1 MTVVRKILIVT
12 APFYEELTKSLLEG
26 AEETI
31 KQDGSYQ
38 CDIIEVPGVLEIPT
52 AIYHAAQS
60 DRDYVGY
67 IALGVVIRGETAHYE
82 IVCRESARGLMDL
95 GTRQGL
101 AIGNGIQTVDN
112 EAQAWARCKKD
123 EKNKGGHAAKAC
135 LALIGISDNFSRGKK

>member
-1 MTVVRKILIVT
+1 MTRVRKILIVA
-12 APFYEELTKSLLEG
+12 APFYEDLTKALREG

-31 KQDGSYQ
+31 KQNGGYQ
-38 CDIIEVPGVLEIPT
+38 CDYIEVPGVLEIPT
-52 AIYHAAQS
+52 AIYHAAAS
-60 DRDYVGY
+60 KEDYVGY
-67 IALGVVIRGETAHYE
+67 IALGVVMRGETAHYE

-123 EKNKGGHAAKAC
+123 ERNKGGHAAKAC
-135 LALIGISDNFSRGKK
+135 LALIGTSDKFIGVKK